1 MDIVDLLLPR
11 TDAGVAIQ
19 GAIVIVA
26 GGLGLYLTRDRPD
39 GRLLVVGVLLVSL
52 AFMGVRALH

>member
-1 MDIVDLLLPR
+1 MDIVDLFLPR

-19 GAIVIVA
+19 AAVVIVA

-39 GRLLVVGVLLVSL
+39 GRLLVVGVVLVAL